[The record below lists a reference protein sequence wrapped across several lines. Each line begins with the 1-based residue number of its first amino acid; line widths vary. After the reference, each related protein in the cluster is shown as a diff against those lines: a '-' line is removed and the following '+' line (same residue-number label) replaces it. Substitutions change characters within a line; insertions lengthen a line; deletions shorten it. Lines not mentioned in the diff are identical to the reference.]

1 MQQNRGTMCKSFH
14 AGHAASS
21 GLLSAWLAK
30 HDFDSSEEIIEGT
43 RGFAKIYSHSQALG
57 RLTQGLGEDWM
68 IETNGHKLVGWER
81 FGTPAIDRIVAT
93 IEGPTKGSGVLV
105 EKLVELQGARIRIR
119 DIFPKGIPAPEGLR
133 FQVELTPGH

>member
-1 MQQNRGTMCKSFH
+1 MPGKVTPEQLLQKS
-14 AGHAASS
+14 
-21 GLLSAWLAK
+21 
-30 HDFDSSEEIIEGT
+30 EINK
-43 RGFAKIYSHSQALG
+43 AALG
-57 RLTQGLGEDWM
+57 HLLQM

-119 DIFPKGIPAPEGLR
+119 DIFPKGIPAPEGMR